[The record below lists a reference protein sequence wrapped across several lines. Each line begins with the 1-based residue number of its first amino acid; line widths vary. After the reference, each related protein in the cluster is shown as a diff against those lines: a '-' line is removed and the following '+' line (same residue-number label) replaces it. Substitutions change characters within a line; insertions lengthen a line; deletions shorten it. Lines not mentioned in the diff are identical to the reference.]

1 MIERIRTLFCEQ
13 GITVLLILTA
23 LPLTI
28 STIVLVITGVFGGRD
43 SAASESPK
51 GEEALKKCLRRL
63 VESLKIPTGKSF
75 EALPAFLESVFGAI
89 LSVLD
94 KAVGFVA
101 EYTWDLIAELI
112 GVLLMQKVKK

>member
-1 MIERIRTLFCEQ
+1 MIERIRTLFYEQ

-28 STIVLVITGVFGGRD
+28 STIVIAITGVFGGRD
-43 SAASESPK
+43 SASESPK
-51 GEEALKKCLRRL
+51 GEEALKKWLRRL

-75 EALPAFLESVFGAI
+75 EALPVFLESVFGAI

-101 EYTWDLIAELI
+101 EYTWDLNAELI
-112 GVLLMQKVKK
+112 GVLLMRKVKK